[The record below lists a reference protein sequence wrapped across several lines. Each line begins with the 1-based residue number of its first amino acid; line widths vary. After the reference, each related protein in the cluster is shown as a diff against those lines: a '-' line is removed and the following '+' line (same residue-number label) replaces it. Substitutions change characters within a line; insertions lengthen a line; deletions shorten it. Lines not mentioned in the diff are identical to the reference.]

1 MPEVRTLDQ
10 DRAAYAWA
18 QSRNYTKDYVTLV
31 KGAPALIMTNGLM
44 QALAYYQYKSDDGR
58 KLVEQVGQW
67 LHKCGFTNGPDFRN
81 VMQSL
86 HGGDATKYMHATTE
100 TLEILKW
107 IKQIGVAV
115 TSQAR
120 G

>member
-10 DRAAYAWA
+10 ARAAYAWA
-18 QSRNYTKDYVTLV
+18 QTKDYTKDYITLV

-44 QALAYYQYKSDDGR
+44 QALAYYEDKSSDGK
-58 KLVEQVGQW
+58 KLVKQVGQW
-67 LHKCGFTNGPDFRN
+67 LHKCALTNGPDFHS

-86 HGGDATKYMHATTE
+86 HEGDATKYMHATTE
-100 TLEILKW
+100 ALEVLKW
-107 IKQIGVAV
+107 IKQIGAAV
-115 TSQAR
+115 T